1 MKRRIRKNH
10 KTILILGPLAIITL
24 CVALVWIKIQT
35 NSEKN
40 FVPKESEKIEIPKSV
55 SATSRILFAGTT
67 FWGRRTN
74 TASRNSELGVE
85 YPFEKL
91 DTLEREKYQ
100 AWIGNLECPITEN
113 DHTKYEEETLLIFN
127 CHTDYLD
134 EVAKYFTA
142 FSLGTNHADNWEEEG
157 IKETKKNLDSVGI
170 QYFGHYRY
178 DNDTENCG
186 IVVVPVEVELE
197 NGQTVERSIPLGLC
211 SAHGVFGVPTAS
223 ALDNIAH
230 YAEVLPTIVMPHMGV
245 EYESQA
251 DELRT
256 NLFRKMIDY
265 GADMVL
271 ADHPHWIQN
280 SESYDGHL
288 IVYSMGNFMFD
299 QQAVETNRSAAIDVT
314 ANIDKDT
321 DFDAWEELSSICL
334 EKKGDCLE
342 EIIAKDLPRL
352 DIKWENYDFVATI
365 NTNYQTQ
372 LADETERAR
381 ISQRLNWPTTLSN
394 LNAN

>member
-1 MKRRIRKNH
+1 MFI
-10 KTILILGPLAIITL
+10 ISLGIVVLILCG
-24 CVALVWIKIQT
+24 ALVWIKISSNT
-35 NSEKN
+35 TSYFEKKDI
-40 FVPKESEKIEIPKSV
+40 PKIEIPKPV
-55 SATSRILFAGTT
+55 SASSCLLFTGTT

-85 YPFEKL
+85 YPFAKL
-91 DTLEREKYQ
+91 NTLKREKYQ

-113 DHTKYEEETLLIFN
+113 DHTEYEEETLLIFN
-127 CHTDYLD
+127 CHTDYLN

-157 IKETKKNLDSVGI
+157 IKKTKENLDSVGI

-178 DNDTENCG
+178 DNDTENCS
-186 IVVVPVEVELE
+186 IVVIPVKVELE
-197 NGQTVERSIPLGLC
+197 NGQTVEHSIPLGLC

-230 YAEVLPTIVMPHMGV
+230 YAKILPTIVMPHMGV

-256 NLFRKMIDY
+256 NLFRKMIDL

-280 SESYDGHL
+280 SESYNGHL

-314 ANIDKDT
+314 ANIDKNT
-321 DFDAWEELSSICL
+321 DFDAWEDLSNICL

-342 EIIAKDLPRL
+342 DIIAKDLPRL

-365 NTNYQTQ
+365 DTDYQTR
-372 LADETERAR
+372 LADEAERTR
-381 ISQRLNWPTTLSN
+381 INERLNWPTTLSG
-394 LNAN
+394 LNSN